1 MEARTLRL
9 VLPPELWDHV
19 VDNLSSDRPS
29 LGACGLTQRA
39 WVASTRRHLFH
50 DIILKGTARCEQFR
64 ELIIASSST
73 GTGIARYVCDV
84 MLKDVCLHVHVS
96 RLEYPNTSDVPLL
109 EKTLSLLPN
118 VDCLCLW
125 DVDVQWWEV
134 LTARTGD
141 ALDGGYP
148 DLPLQSL
155 FTLPRLQTLYVSPCV
170 AFDSLSDL
178 VLLLAAFPQASSL
191 QLHDLSVKHPG
202 PARWPPLLPWNRN
215 VDHES
220 LICIRNLCV
229 TTFRE
234 MARLRSALRQPPF
247 RCALQKL
254 SWTFR
259 PIHFVEPEEDVDTLM
274 DVLRDAESTLEELK
288 IICIAQSNFD
298 VFPAL
303 STRMDLSLQSR
314 LRILRVHLL
323 YAMEATSNPYQM
335 SFPVC
340 LSRTPTS
347 LRALHLDIQLSTSP
361 DNTTLPP
368 LDWSSLDDTLTLLH
382 KKNPSL
388 VVYMRF
394 DYGLLRQ
401 NGRLPEAAQPL
412 RSQISSALRVGLR
425 VRLVVGG
432 YTCGR
437 GHSVLQ
443 DKLYWL

>member
-1 MEARTLRL
+1 MDARPLRL
-9 VLPPELWDHV
+9 TLPPELWDHV

-50 DIILKGTARCEQFR
+50 AIMLKGTARCEQFR
-64 ELIIASSST
+64 ELILASSST
-73 GTGIARYVCDV
+73 GTGIARYVCEV
-84 MLKDVCLHVHVS
+84 SLKDVCLHVHVS

-155 FTLPRLQTLYVSPCV
+155 FTLPRLQTLYVSSCV

-254 SWTFR
+254 SWTFW
-259 PIHFVEPEEDVDTLM
+259 HEEDVDTLM
-274 DVLRDAESTLEELK
+274 DMLRDAESTLEELE
-288 IICIAQSNFD
+288 IRCIAPKSSD
-298 VFPAL
+298 EFPAL

-314 LRILRVHLL
+314 LRVLRVHLF
-323 YAMEATSNPYQM
+323 YDMDMEATSNPYPT

-340 LSRTPTS
+340 LSRTPSS

-361 DNTTLPP
+361 DNTTLPA
-368 LDWSSLDDTLTLLH
+368 LDWSNLDKTLTLLH
-382 KKNPSL
+382 NKNPSL

-412 RSQISSALRVGLR
+412 RSQISSTLRVGLR

-432 YTCGR
+432 YM
-437 GHSVLQ
+437 VP